1 MLCSKDSN
9 EWWKKNEVHPGT
21 GAGWQT
27 RLFDPM
33 LAEKATLIC
42 C

>member
-9 EWWKKNEVHPGT
+9 EWWKNEVHLGR
-21 GAGWQT
+21 GARWQT

-33 LAEKATLIC
+33 LAEKVT
-42 C
+42 